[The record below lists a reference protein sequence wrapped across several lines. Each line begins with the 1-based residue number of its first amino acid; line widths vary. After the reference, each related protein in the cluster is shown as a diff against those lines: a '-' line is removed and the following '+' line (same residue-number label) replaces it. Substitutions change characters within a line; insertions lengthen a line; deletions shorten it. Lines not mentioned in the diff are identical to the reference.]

1 MIKTPTPF
9 GFTALELLVVM
20 VIIGVLGA
28 IAAPIFVSVQVD
40 ARAETIRGINANMQ
54 TAVNSVYA
62 KARIANKTS
71 LRNSTLSINGKTVRI
86 RYGYPDGRDLRNVLL
101 SVSPAS
107 NFTIASNARILRFR
121 HVGAARANRCQV
133 QYTRSN
139 NPNTAPTYA
148 LDVRQC

>member
-1 MIKTPTPF
+1 MIETSTSS
-9 GFTALELLVVM
+9 GFTTLELLVVV

-28 IAAPIFVSVQVD
+28 VAAPIFISLQVD
-40 ARAETIRGINANMQ
+40 AHAETIQGINASMQ
-54 TAVNSVYA
+54 TAVNSVCA
-62 KARIANKTS
+62 KAQIANKTS
-71 LRNSTLSINGKTVRI
+71 LRNSMLSIKGNTVRI